1 MPGRSRAREIVLQV
15 LYQFDL
21 NSDRNPA
28 EDAEFIRKRLG
39 NNVDLVNFATSLLKG
54 VLRNR
59 VELDALL
66 TEHAKNWSLSRMAV
80 TDRNVMRIGAYE
92 ILYTDTPGRVA
103 INEAVDLSRRFGSA
117 QSSQFVN
124 GVLDRFLN
132 RDEDAG

>member
-21 NSDRNPA
+21 NSDRDPA
-28 EDAEFIRKRLG
+28 EDDEFIRKRLSS
-39 NNVDLVNFATSLLKG
+39 NVELVNFATSLLKG

-59 VELDALL
+59 EELDALL
-66 TEHAKNWSLSRMAV
+66 TERAENWSLNRMAV
-80 TDRNVMRIGAYE
+80 TDRNVMRIAAFE
-92 ILYTDTPGRVA
+92 ILYTETPDRVA

-124 GVLDRFLN
+124 GVLDRFIK
-132 RDEDAG
+132 RD